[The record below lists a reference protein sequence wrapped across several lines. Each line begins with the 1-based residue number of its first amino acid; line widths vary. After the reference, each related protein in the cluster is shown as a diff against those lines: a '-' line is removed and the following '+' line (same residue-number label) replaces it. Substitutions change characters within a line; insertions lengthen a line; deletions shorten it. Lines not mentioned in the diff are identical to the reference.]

1 MSSKKKTG
9 RRSSGTQMGG
19 GAVGRGSSHA
29 GGGRRSS
36 HFVYT
41 PCYSKAIMIAESR
54 IPKAGM
60 GIIATEDIPA
70 NTVVLI
76 EQYDPN
82 LVNQYNSNNLFVRL
96 RDQQPHHMTN
106 DRDFTKYTYDWMGPG
121 SAVFVPVISFFNND
135 NANTNC
141 AFLMTPSTTTFIHR
155 YLPGVDLKPI
165 VVMTL
170 KEITA
175 GEELTLNYYPRT
187 MSDKTLDA
195 RVKELYRVHNALW
208 NTRLNKKT
216 ESKYIQFF
224 NRLNSQQTS
233 TRMFIQHFD
242 KTEDMARRYLSEIY
256 GRDGRS
262 TPEYLDIFV
271 YLMVMFRLAATINL
285 KIASQSHHLTAQ
297 QIYQSLMTNAE
308 PIRTVIKSTFFNF
321 SIDAVKQTF
330 AKLRGVLSDIE
341 IHGPTSCQ
349 NPYQH
354 VHSSQSLF
362 SFINNSICHVIPGL
376 EVQQQRTTH
385 STSSRST
392 AAPIRTSN
400 PFLDFWFRG
409 GMFHHLTRP
418 IRRRPSQQT
427 LLNDQDSK
435 RPTRSTNQQIGRMIG
450 SQGLLKEFFRTQT
463 GGGGSAKR

>member
-1 MSSKKKTG
+1 
-9 RRSSGTQMGG
+9 
-19 GAVGRGSSHA
+19 
-29 GGGRRSS
+29 
-36 HFVYT
+36 
-41 PCYSKAIMIAESR
+41 
-54 IPKAGM
+54 
-60 GIIATEDIPA
+60 
-70 NTVVLI
+70 
-76 EQYDPN
+76 
-82 LVNQYNSNNLFVRL
+82 
-96 RDQQPHHMTN
+96 
-106 DRDFTKYTYDWMGPG
+106 MGPA
-121 SAVFVPVISFFNND
+121 STVFVPVISFFNHD

-141 AFLMTPSTTTFIHR
+141 AFLMTPSTTTFIHKH
-155 YLPGVDLKPI
+155 LPTVDLKPI

-170 KEITA
+170 RQISA

-187 MSDKTLDA
+187 MGDKILDT
-195 RVKELYRVHNALW
+195 RVKELDRVHNALW

-233 TRMFIQHFD
+233 TRMFIQHFE

-271 YLMVMFRLAATINL
+271 YLMVMFRLAAIINL
-285 KIASQSHHLTAQ
+285 KNASESNGLTAQ
-297 QIYQSLMTNAE
+297 QIYHRLRTNAE
-308 PIRTVIKSTFFNF
+308 PVKTVIESTFFNL
-321 SIDAVKQTF
+321 SINNVKQTF
-330 AKLRGVLSDIE
+330 AKLRGVLSGIE

-354 VHSSQSLF
+354 VHSSQSLL
-362 SFINNSICHVIPGL
+362 SFINNSIGMFIPGL

-385 STSSRST
+385 STGSRST

-400 PFLDFWFRG
+400 PFLDYWFRG

-418 IRRRPSQQT
+418 RRRPSQQT
-427 LLNDQDSK
+427 LLNDQDPK
-435 RPTRSTNQQIGRMIG
+435 RPTRSTNQQIDRMIG

-463 GGGGSAKR
+463 GGGGGSAKR